1 MTDIEQL
8 RADRMF
14 GLNGW
19 RNGGSDGSARWSGDD
34 GRALTESDIIW
45 MRLRLADNDLNAE
58 QAEKYQK
65 IVDAEQ
71 AEFERLDAIY
81 EAAKGG

>member
-14 GLNGW
+14 GLSGW
-19 RNGGSDGSARWSGDD
+19 RMGGADGSARWSGDD
-34 GRALTESDIIW
+34 GRALAESDIIW
-45 MRLRLADNDLNAE
+45 MKLRLADGDLGTE
-58 QAEKYQK
+58 QAAKFQT

-81 EAAKGG
+81 EAAKGD